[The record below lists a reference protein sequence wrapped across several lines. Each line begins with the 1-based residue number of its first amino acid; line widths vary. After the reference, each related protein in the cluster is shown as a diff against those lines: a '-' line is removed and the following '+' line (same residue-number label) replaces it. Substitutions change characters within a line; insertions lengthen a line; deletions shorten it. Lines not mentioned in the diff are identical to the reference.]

1 MLDVKS
7 PRTATL
13 ASAVKAS
20 TSETERITALLELAA
35 HLDLVNRTTDAMDA
49 INEACTRS
57 LSLGDAVLQGW
68 AFHRRMVIN
77 GNAGQFDAGQIDG
90 VMALDAF
97 QRAGHLIGQLR
108 ALSGR
113 ADALLRLENLDEG
126 YRVLIEATVLADSL
140 TDIDV
145 ELMNAQFLLGDAY
158 AAIALFDDA
167 IARVEMGRAMAA
179 KLDDPAEVLWGDYRM
194 ADTLVD
200 AAEALAGADG
210 ALASDYY
217 RRAEQVLLGIDP
229 RAAADSEFGL
239 QSLLSMLR
247 GITEVGCGRPEDA
260 VETLRE
266 TQALGRSIE
275 QSPLEFGRT
284 ASGLGRALH
293 ALGHHAE
300 ARAQFDAAITAFAN
314 TESVTRLASALT
326 DRSAVNEAV
335 GDLSAALDDARRAV
349 AVRES
354 QRLRETHRRA
364 DTVRAGLE
372 VERSRID
379 LQRREL
385 VADELQRLAGEDS
398 LTGLSNRRT
407 LDSEGSAIVELC
419 GNGLVSVAVIDID
432 DFKTINDRHSHL
444 VGDAVLRQVAELLT
458 AETRPGDLVARYAGD
473 EFVIILPGLD
483 ADRADGVR
491 QRVREAIDRTQWTDI
506 AARLQVTATMGLASG
521 FGSDGLWALFARAD
535 ADLYDAKATRTGGH
549 TPSVS

>member
-1 MLDVKS
+1 MTSLK
-7 PRTATL
+7 TA
-13 ASAVKAS
+13 AVESAVQAS
-20 TSETERITALLELAA
+20 TSVAERITALLQLAA
-35 HLDLVNRTTDAMDA
+35 HLDLVNRTTDAMA
-49 INEACTRS
+49 AVSEACA
-57 LSLGDAVLQGW
+57 LAVALDDAELHGW
-68 AFHRRMVIN
+68 SFHRRMIIN
-77 GNAGQFDAGQIDG
+77 GNAGRFDAAQADG
-90 VMALDAF
+90 LIALDAF
-97 QRAGHLIGQLR
+97 QRAGHRVGQVR
-108 ALSGR
+108 ALAGR

-140 TDIDV
+140 TGVDV
-145 ELMNAQFLLGDAY
+145 ELMNAQFLLADAY

-167 IARVEMGRAMAA
+167 IARVQIGREIGA
-179 KLDDPAEVLWGDYRM
+179 KLGDPAEVLWGDYRM

-200 AAEALAGADG
+200 AAEAVAGADSV
-210 ALASDYY
+210 LAADYY

-229 RAAADSEFGL
+229 RDAADNEFGL
-239 QSLLSMLR
+239 PSLLSMLR
-247 GITEVGCGRPEDA
+247 GITEVGRGRPEEA

-266 TQALGRSIE
+266 TQELGRSIE

-300 ARAQFDAAITAFAN
+300 ARAQFDAAIDAFAK
-314 TESVTRLASALT
+314 TESVTRLASALS

-335 GDLSAALDDARRAV
+335 GDLAAALNDARRAV

-354 QRLRETHRRA
+354 QRLREAYRRA

-379 LQRREL
+379 LRRREL
-385 VADELQRLAGEDS
+385 VADELERLAGEDA

-419 GNGLVSVAVIDID
+419 GDGLVSIAVVDID
-432 DFKTINDRHSHL
+432 DFKTINDHHSHL
-444 VGDAVLRQVAELLT
+444 VGDAVLRRVAELLT

-483 ADRADGVR
+483 AERAE
-491 QRVREAIDRTQWTDI
+491 RVRERVRESIDHTDWTNI
-506 AARLQVTATMGLASG
+506 ATRLQVSATMGVASG
-521 FGSDGLWALFARAD
+521 AGSDGLWSLFARAD
-535 ADLYDAKATRTGGH
+535 ADLYDAKAARASRKTRGDA
-549 TPSVS
+549 